1 MSSKQQDAATSNIS
15 PVLFMAVDG
24 QPMSFFL
31 RPGPVKQKLQPL
43 IIAGGGALCNVQRPG
58 AILLMDP
65 AERGSI
71 SETTVHWW
79 VLLLESILHIYVC
92 VIS

>member
-1 MSSKQQDAATSNIS
+1 MSSKQQDAATTNIS

-31 RPGPVKQKLQPL
+31 RPGPVKQNLQPI
-43 IIAGGGALCNVQRPG
+43 IIAGGGTMCNVQKPG

-65 AERGSI
+65 AERDSI
-71 SETTVHWW
+71 SETTVHW
-79 VLLLESILHIYVC
+79 
-92 VIS
+92 